1 VKQKYNFFNV
11 KSKFMATNGKKNDG
25 HREGAVKQRS
35 QVYNPKNERWV
46 KRDTQTGQFMDQ
58 KSNDKPFKGVR
69 KEK

>member
-1 VKQKYNFFNV
+1 
-11 KSKFMATNGKKNDG
+11 MATNGKKNDG

-35 QVYNPKNERWV
+35 QTFNPKNERWV
-46 KRDTQTGQFMDQ
+46 KRDSQTGQFMDQ